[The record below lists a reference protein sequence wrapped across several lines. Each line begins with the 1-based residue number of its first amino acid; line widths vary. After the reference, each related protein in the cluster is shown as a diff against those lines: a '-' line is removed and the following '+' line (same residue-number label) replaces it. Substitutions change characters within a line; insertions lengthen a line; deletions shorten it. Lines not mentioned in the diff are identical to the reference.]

1 LSPPDPLNPITASAR
16 EIVRRSGSNL
26 AFALAVLPRAKRR
39 DMEVFYAFCRVVDDL
54 VDEPDF
60 TPEERRAGLDRWRG
74 LVEGT
79 VSGPREGI
87 ERQFADLVTRRDLNR
102 SDLLAILDGMEMDL
116 APRPFST
123 TADLRRYCYH
133 VASAV
138 GLVSV
143 DLFGCED
150 PGARAYAEELGYALQ
165 WTNLLRDVGED
176 AKNGRVF
183 LPLEDLHHFGLDE
196 TAILS
201 GSPDPEKFRRV
212 MSRGVA
218 VARAHFRESLA
229 ALAALPRSD
238 QECLGSAELMRRL
251 YTRILDAMERDGF
264 RVYETR
270 YRPGK
275 LASIGGFFRAKFLA

>member
-1 LSPPDPLNPITASAR
+1 MNPSSASAR

-26 AFALAVLPRAKRR
+26 AFALAVLPRPQRR

-79 VSGPREGI
+79 VADPREGI
-87 ERQFADLVTRRDLNR
+87 EGQFADLVARRRLNR
-102 SDLLAILDGMEMDL
+102 ADLLAILDGMEMDL
-116 APRPFST
+116 APRTFAT
-123 TADLRRYCYH
+123 TADLRHYCYH

-143 DLFGCED
+143 DLFGCTD
-150 PGARAYAEELGYALQ
+150 PAARDYAEELGYALQ
-165 WTNLLRDVGED
+165 WTNILRDVGED
-176 AKNGRVF
+176 AAQGRVF

-196 TAILS
+196 AAILS

-212 MSRGVA
+212 MRRGVA

-229 ALAALPRSD
+229 VFTSLPAADQTALR
-238 QECLGSAELMRRL
+238 SAELMRRL
-251 YTRILDAMERDGF
+251 YTRILGAMEQDGF
-264 RVYETR
+264 RVYGTR

-275 LASIGGFFRAKFLA
+275 LASLAEFLRAKYLA